1 MEQPS
6 ATFPTLKKK
15 VLKKFHW
22 KKDMISYLAFLK
34 WPFLDVTST
43 IVGKLL
49 FWSFFSAFFS
59 VLHHI

>member
-15 VLKKFHW
+15 VLKKFHR

-34 WPFLDVTST
+34 WPFFDV
-43 IVGKLL
+43 V
-49 FWSFFSAFFS
+49 
-59 VLHHI
+59 